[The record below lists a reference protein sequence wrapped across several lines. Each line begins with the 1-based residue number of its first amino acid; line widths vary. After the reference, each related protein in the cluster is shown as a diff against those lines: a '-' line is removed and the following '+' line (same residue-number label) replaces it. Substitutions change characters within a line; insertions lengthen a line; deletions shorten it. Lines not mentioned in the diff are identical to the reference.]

1 MIQVYS
7 TDQSASSE
15 KVDTSNIHILTVQGH
30 PEFTASIVEKVVDAR
45 AERGVFDQ
53 AVAEKARLDAV
64 KTHDGTGRIGAAIWK
79 VLAFRTGERTV
90 K

>member
-1 MIQVYS
+1 MVQTYG
-7 TDQSASSE
+7 TNQGAPSE
-15 KVDTSNIHILTVQGH
+15 KMDPSNIHILTVQGH
-30 PEFTASIVEKVVDAR
+30 PEFTASIVVKVIDMR

-64 KTHDGTGRIGAAIWK
+64 KAHDGTGRIGSAIWK
-79 VLAFRTGERTV
+79 VLASGQRNEQS